1 MITLFPTD
9 PAQSLGVLLTL
20 AAQASIANAEES
32 KSESRFLIFAHR
44 WNSSEDLSLESKL
57 IKADIQQH

>member
-1 MITLFPTD
+1 MQSCVGHGEMITLFPTD

-32 KSESRFLIFAHR
+32 KSL
-44 WNSSEDLSLESKL
+44 KV
-57 IKADIQQH
+57 KADFSSLHIGGIYLKIFH